1 MGTKSNYKFGIQL
14 GKSDF
19 AQLLK
24 LFQSNYP
31 YYIINLSSQA
41 YYRSTQG
48 IIVVYDTNN
57 PTSFTNARHWLE
69 QINQSTGPNIQ
80 KALVGNKSDLVRM
93 VQSSEGQALA
103 DEFRIPFLECS
114 AKEGDNIEQVFM
126 DMGRSIYNERKN
138 NPNRDDTLE
147 LGKKKS

>member
-1 MGTKSNYKFGIQL
+1 VIDGRQI
-14 GKSDF
+14 
-19 AQLLK
+19 K
-24 LFQSNYP
+24 LQIWDTAGQERFRT
-31 YYIINLSSQA
+31 ITQA

-93 VQSSEGQALA
+93 VQTSEGQALA
-103 DEFRIPFLECS
+103 DEYRIPFLECS
-114 AKEGDNIEQVFM
+114 AKEGENIEQVFM
-126 DMGRSIYNERKN
+126 DMGRSIYSERKN

-147 LGKKKS
+147 LSKKKSKYNLAMCCNL

>member
-1 MGTKSNYKFGIQL
+1 VIDGHQI
-14 GKSDF
+14 
-19 AQLLK
+19 K
-24 LFQSNYP
+24 LQIWDTAGQERFRT
-31 YYIINLSSQA
+31 ITQA

-114 AKEGDNIEQVFM
+114 GISLAI
-126 DMGRSIYNERKN
+126 
-138 NPNRDDTLE
+138 
-147 LGKKKS
+147 